1 MIEIRLST
9 AFFIMKNLIRL
20 IFSFS
25 LIIGLISCE
34 RTLYS
39 DSETVLARVGE
50 KYLHISD
57 ISDNMSL
64 SGNESDSI
72 RMIKSMVDNWVR
84 QELLL
89 QRANTNLPDSLKDF
103 SKQLES
109 YKNNLIVYE
118 YKKRL
123 VAQNLDTKV
132 SDSDIESY
140 YASHQKEFELKENII
155 QFVYMKIPIQSE
167 FVEEAKH
174 LINTI
179 ADTTIDRIE
188 VENFCLHHAVDYF
201 LDHDQWVPF
210 NDLLKMIPIEAYNQ
224 EIYLKNNKMISIK
237 NHPYWYFINIRN
249 FKIKED
255 VSPLNFERN
264 KIENIILNKRK
275 LQLLN
280 NLDESIFQEA
290 SLQHQFEI
298 Y

>member
-1 MIEIRLST
+1 
-9 AFFIMKNLIRL
+9 MKNLIRL

-155 QFVYMKIPIQSE
+155 QFVYMKI
-167 FVEEAKH
+167 
-174 LINTI
+174 
-179 ADTTIDRIE
+179 
-188 VENFCLHHAVDYF
+188 
-201 LDHDQWVPF
+201 
-210 NDLLKMIPIEAYNQ
+210 
-224 EIYLKNNKMISIK
+224 
-237 NHPYWYFINIRN
+237 HPYWYFINIRN